1 MVSPSEDSAN
11 TANQLQ
17 PLTEQDIINQ
27 TQEQLLELIR
37 VSSDEEGKNW
47 QKMPVR
53 LGDWSGT
60 LESEI
65 SQFIW

>member
-1 MVSPSEDSAN
+1 MVAPSEDSTN

-17 PLTEQDIINQ
+17 PLTQQDIVNQ

-37 VSSDEEGKNW
+37 ISPDEASKNW
-47 QKMPVR
+47 QKIPVR